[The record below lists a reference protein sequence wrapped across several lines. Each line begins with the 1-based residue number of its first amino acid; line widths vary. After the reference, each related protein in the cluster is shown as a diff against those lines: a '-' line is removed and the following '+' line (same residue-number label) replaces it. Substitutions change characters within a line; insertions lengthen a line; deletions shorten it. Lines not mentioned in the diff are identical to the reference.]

1 MFQCAVSQGT
11 GLSLP
16 LPSLDLA
23 KLNQQFATAHPK
35 SILLWCL
42 ETVPC
47 GLVQSSAFGASG
59 MVTLDLLYRDLASQP
74 PVPVVFVDTLHHFPE
89 SLAHVKAVQAKYQV
103 DLKIYSPWGCDSCE
117 GFAAK
122 YGHRLWERDLDQFQ
136 GLTKVEPFQRALR
149 ELGVQTWLTGRRR
162 DQAQQRSQLPIFE
175 RDAQGRL
182 KVNPLANW
190 THQTLWKYIIENQ
203 VPYNPLYDQGYAS
216 IGDEPLTTTI
226 RPGETE
232 RSGRWRGT
240 GRTECGIHTA

>member
-1 MFQCAVSQGT
+1 M
-11 GLSLP
+11 
-16 LPSLDLA
+16 
-23 KLNQQFATAHPK
+23 
-35 SILLWCL
+35 
-42 ETVPC
+42 
-47 GLVQSSAFGASG
+47 
-59 MVTLDLLYRDLASQP
+59 
-74 PVPVVFVDTLHHFPE
+74 
-89 SLAHVKAVQAKYQV
+89 
-103 DLKIYSPWGCDSCE
+103 
-117 GFAAK
+117 
-122 YGHRLWERDLDQFQ
+122 
-136 GLTKVEPFQRALR
+136 
-149 ELGVQTWLTGRRR
+149 QTWLTGRRR

-216 IGDEPLTTTI
+216 IGDEPLTTNI